1 MIKNIADLRQDYSAA
16 TLDIADTQ
24 ANPIDQFAIWFE
36 EAQKAEVKEPNAF
49 TLSTINAQGR
59 PRGRVV
65 LLKGFDMEGFVF
77 YTNYNSAKAQ
87 ELLAHPYAAITF
99 LWHDLERQVRIEG
112 AIEKVSAALSEEYFQ
127 SRPRKSQIG
136 AWASP
141 QSTVITDRAVLE
153 TEMERL
159 DQEYAASEIL
169 PRPLHWGGYLVRPDL
184 IEFWQGRRS
193 RLHDR
198 VQYRL
203 ENGQWVKELLAP

>member
-77 YTNYNSAKAQ
+77 YTNYNKILMKMVSFFLPITTVPKRRNCWRIPMRQLPFCGMTWSA
-87 ELLAHPYAAITF
+87 
-99 LWHDLERQVRIEG
+99 RC
-112 AIEKVSAALSEEYFQ
+112 ALKGQ
-127 SRPRKSQIG
+127 LRK
-136 AWASP
+136 
-141 QSTVITDRAVLE
+141 
-153 TEMERL
+153 
-159 DQEYAASEIL
+159 
-169 PRPLHWGGYLVRPDL
+169 
-184 IEFWQGRRS
+184 
-193 RLHDR
+193 
-198 VQYRL
+198 
-203 ENGQWVKELLAP
+203 

>member
-1 MIKNIADLRQDYSAA
+1 
-16 TLDIADTQ
+16 
-24 ANPIDQFAIWFE
+24 
-36 EAQKAEVKEPNAF
+36 
-49 TLSTINAQGR
+49 
-59 PRGRVV
+59 
-65 LLKGFDMEGFVF
+65 LLKGFDYEGFVF
-77 YTNYNSAKAQ
+77 YTNYSSAKAQ

-141 QSTVITDRAVLE
+141 QSTVIADRSVLE
-153 TEMERL
+153 AEMERL
-159 DQEYAASEIL
+159 DQEYAGAEVL

>member
-1 MIKNIADLRQDYSAA
+1 MSSIADIRRDYKLQS
-16 TLDIADTQ
+16 LLENDIQ
-24 ANPIDQFAIWFE
+24 KNPIDQFSIWWNQAIE
-36 EAQKAEVKEPNAF
+36 SQIDEVNAM
-49 TLSTINAQGR
+49 TIATVDANHKPSAR
-59 PRGRVV
+59 IV
-65 LLKGFDMEGFVF
+65 LLKDFDENGFVF
-77 YTNYNSAKAQ
+77 FTNYNSAKAQ